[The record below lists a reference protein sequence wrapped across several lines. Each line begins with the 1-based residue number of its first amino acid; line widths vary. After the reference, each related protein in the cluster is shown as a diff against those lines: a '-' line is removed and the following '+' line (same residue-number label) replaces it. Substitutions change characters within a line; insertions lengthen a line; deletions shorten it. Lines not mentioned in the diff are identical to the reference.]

1 MYSSSVPWNIL
12 SANVSVGLSTEGWN
26 LAEAN
31 ESDPEGMRTF
41 TVDVTFVSMF
51 IEVPVVHLGLT
62 GFDIDQRDSGRISLK
77 AEAITEFGFQAVIST
92 WSTTRV
98 YAVEFSWVAIGG

>member
-12 SANVSVGLSTEGWN
+12 SANVSVGLLTEGWN
-26 LAEAN
+26 LAETS
-31 ESDPEGMRTF
+31 ESDSEDMRTF
-41 TVDVTFVSMF
+41 KVEVPFASMF
-51 IEVPVVHLGLT
+51 MEPPVVHLGLT

>member
-1 MYSSSVPWNIL
+1 MYPSSVPWNVL
-12 SANVSVGLSTEGWN
+12 SANVSVGILTDGWN
-26 LAEAN
+26 LDDAVDF
-31 ESDPEGMRTF
+31 DPDDVRTF

-51 IEVPVVHLGLT
+51 MEVPVVHLGLT
-62 GFDIDQRDSGRISLK
+62 GFDIDQRDGGRITVK

-92 WSTTRV
+92 WASTRV